1 MGTSGI
7 QNAILARHPH
17 RVITQKERA
26 PLDFLRE
33 NIPSLVNP
41 GAAMS
46 RDERAL

>member
-7 QNAILARHPH
+7 KNAILAQYPH

-26 PLDFLRE
+26 PLDFLCE